1 MYIYYLSQRRLSTLC
16 YRIVHVTSI
25 FYFRLCI
32 FTIWVREGR
41 PHSCY
46 RIVHVTSI
54 FYFRLCIFTIWV
66 REGCPHSVTELY
78 TWLQSSILGYVYLLF
93 ESEKAVHTLLQD
105 WTCDFNLLFRL
116 CIFTIWVGE
125 GCPHSVTGLYT
136 WLQSSIL
143 GYVYLLFESE
153 KAVHALLQDCTHD
166 FNLLF

>member
-1 MYIYYLSQRRLSTLC
+1 MYIYYLSRRRLSTLC

-25 FYFRLCI
+25 FYSRLCI

-41 PHSCY
+41 PHS
-46 RIVHVTSI
+46 VT
-54 FYFRLCIFTIWV
+54 
-66 REGCPHSVTELY
+66 GLY

-93 ESEKAVHTLLQD
+93 ESEKVVCTLLQD
-105 WTCDFNLLFRL
+105 CTRDFSRL

-125 GCPHSVTGLYT
+125 GCPCSVTGLYT

-153 KAVHALLQDCTHD
+153 KAVHALLQDCTRD

>member
-1 MYIYYLSQRRLSTLC
+1 MYIYYLSQRRPSTLY

-41 PHSCY
+41 LHSVTGLYTWLQSSILGYIYLLFSQRRPSTLSY

-54 FYFRLCIFTIWV
+54 FYSRLCIFTIWV
-66 REGCPHSVTELY
+66 REGCP
-78 TWLQSSILGYVYLLF
+78 
-93 ESEKAVHTLLQD
+93 
-105 WTCDFNLLFRL
+105 R
-116 CIFTIWVGE
+116 
-125 GCPHSVTGLYT
+125 SVTGLYM

-153 KAVHALLQDCTHD
+153 KAVHALLQDCTSD